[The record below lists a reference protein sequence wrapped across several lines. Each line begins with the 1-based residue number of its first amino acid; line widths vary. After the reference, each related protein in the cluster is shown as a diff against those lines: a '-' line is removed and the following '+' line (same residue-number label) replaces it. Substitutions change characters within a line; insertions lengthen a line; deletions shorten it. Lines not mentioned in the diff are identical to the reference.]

1 MKTRLHAIFAAI
13 SSAILMDVDETTFV
27 NVQMR
32 IHILR
37 RILLHPGRSL
47 SVPAITIGIISG

>member
-32 IHILR
+32 IHISLV
-37 RILLHPGRSL
+37 ILVGDTQKTGILISL
-47 SVPAITIGIISG
+47 